1 MRTDWIGAKRSVRTP
16 GNCSVSSDAEM
27 LLVSHGRKLCSGL
40 GPFSW
45 RCHLDIKRSFLEVS
59 PGTQECGQG

>member
-1 MRTDWIGAKRSVRTP
+1 MRTDWIRAKRSVRTP
-16 GNCSVSSDAEM
+16 GNFSVSSEAEM
-27 LLVSHGRKLCSGL
+27 LLVNQGRKLSSVL
-40 GPFSW
+40 DPFSW